1 DQCARVQAVLHHRG
15 PELSCAERLPGG
27 ATFVHT
33 RLKIIDLSPAG
44 AQPMAN
50 EDGTVWVTF
59 NGEIYNFGELR
70 SKLEAAGHQF
80 RSRTDTEVIVPG
92 YEEWGDGVVE
102 RLDGMFAF
110 GLWDAPRRRL
120 LVARDRTGKKP
131 LFYSHD
137 GHAFRF
143 GSEIKALA
151 AAG

>member
-1 DQCARVQAVLHHRG
+1 PGLFPAARRAQPPRRGRGGNARRCELTMCGIFGQIGPPLDGDQCARVQAVLHHRG

-80 RSRTDTEVIVPG
+80 RSRTDTEVIVHG

-102 RLDGMFAF
+102 RLDGMFA
-110 GLWDAPRRRL
+110 
-120 LVARDRTGKKP
+120 
-131 LFYSHD
+131 
-137 GHAFRF
+137 
-143 GSEIKALA
+143 
-151 AAG
+151 